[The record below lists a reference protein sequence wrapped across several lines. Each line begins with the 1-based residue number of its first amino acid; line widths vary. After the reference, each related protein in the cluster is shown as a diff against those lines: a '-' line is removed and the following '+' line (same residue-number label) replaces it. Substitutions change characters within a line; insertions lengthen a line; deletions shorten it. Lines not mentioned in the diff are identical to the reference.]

1 MKRSL
6 LALGAA
12 VLLSTTAMAQEGAVT
27 VVTSFSKDVTDPIK
41 AAFEAAHPGVTL
53 DVQNKSTSSGVVYL
67 GETRSNNQTDLFWAS
82 APDAFVTL
90 KGQGL
95 LLPFRPN
102 VEGIP
107 ETVGSYRVN
116 DEDGHF
122 FGFAASGYGMM
133 WNERYLEANGIE
145 APAEWEDLA
154 EAQYHDHV
162 VIAAPSRSGTTH
174 LTVETILQGKGWD
187 DGWKL
192 LRLIGGNFQQVTDR
206 SFGVP
211 DAVNS
216 GQAGVGIVID
226 FFGFS
231 AKASGFPV
239 DFAYP
244 SVTTVVPANIGIV
257 TDPPNQAGAE
267 AFVNF
272 LLSEQG
278 QLVLF
283 DPAIQRLPINPS
295 VYDRA
300 PEGLPNPFTDE
311 KFAAMITFDGALSS
325 SRTAVV
331 DALFDQTVTFQLD
344 NLSSAVA
351 AIHAAEGALAGKE
364 NAEARA
370 LIDEA
375 IALVAEM
382 PITAAE
388 AASPEI
394 VGAFEGGEQVTARQS
409 ELEQKWATFAQDR
422 YAQAKQKAEAALALL
437 G

>member
-1 MKRSL
+1 MKKSL
-6 LALGAA
+6 LALTVAT
-12 VLLSTTAMAQEGAVT
+12 LLSTTAMAQQVT

-41 AAFEAAHPGVTL
+41 AAFEASNPGMTL
-53 DVQNKSTSSGVVYL
+53 EVQNKSTSSGVVYL
-67 GETRSNNQTDLFWAS
+67 EETRSNNQTDLFWAS

-90 KGQGL
+90 KDQGL
-95 LLPFRPN
+95 LYPFRPN

-107 ETVGSYRVN
+107 ETVGSYHVN
-116 DEDGHF
+116 DQDGYF

-133 WNERYLEANGIE
+133 WNTRYLDANGIE
-145 APAEWEDLA
+145 APAEWDDLT

-174 LTVETILQGKGWD
+174 LTVETILQGEGWD
-187 DGWKL
+187 GGWKL
-192 LRLIGGNFQQVTDR
+192 LKLIGGNFQQVTDR

-231 AKASGFPV
+231 ARASGFPV

-244 SVTTVVPANIGIV
+244 SVTTVVPANIGVV
-257 TDPPNQAGAE
+257 TNPPNLAGAE

-272 LLSEQG
+272 LLSEEG

-283 DPAIQRLPINPS
+283 DPAIQRLPINPA

-300 PEGLPNPFTDE
+300 PEGLPNPFEDAQ
-311 KFAAMITFDGALSS
+311 FASMMTFDGNLSS
-325 SRTAVV
+325 QRSAVV
-331 DALFDQTVTFQLD
+331 DALFDQTITFQLE
-344 NLSSAVA
+344 NLRA
-351 AIHAAEGALAGKE
+351 AIGAIQAAEAAAIGMD
-364 NAEARA
+364 NAEAQA

-375 IALVAEM
+375 IGLVAAL
-382 PITAAE
+382 PVDATAAI
-388 AASPEI
+388 SPDI
-394 VGAFEGGEQVTARQS
+394 VDAFEGGEQASARQS
-409 ELEQKWATFAQDR
+409 QLEQEWATFAQTN
-422 YAQAKQKAEAALALL
+422 YAQAKEKAEAALALL
-437 G
+437 S